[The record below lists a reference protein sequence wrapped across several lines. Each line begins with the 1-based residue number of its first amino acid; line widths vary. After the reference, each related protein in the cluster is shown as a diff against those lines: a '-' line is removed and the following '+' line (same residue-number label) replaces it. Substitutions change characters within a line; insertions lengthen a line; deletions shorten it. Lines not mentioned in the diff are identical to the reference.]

1 MSQAPIMPFY
11 TDAYLA
17 DTRHLTTEAHGAYL
31 LLLLYSWR
39 NNGAPPPDDDRLL
52 ARITGLQLRRWQQ
65 VLRPLLEPFYRI
77 EGGLWHQKRLEATWA
92 EVQQRI
98 EKQRQ
103 KGVKGNWA
111 RSRHAQ
117 ANALIPTDSPA
128 AAGNAQATP
137 SMNHEP
143 STMNLEPLPDQP
155 SSHIHHPAVHQVMTP
170 ALKALKPILGDVQYF
185 LRNGKRISPAM
196 TPQIRAAQDEAVLQL
211 SPMGHEHAQQL
222 TARLWRMYPPRGSDT
237 AALRQ
242 DYESWFA
249 RLPADVGQR
258 CVDVVMTKHAYAS
271 LPRIADFAP
280 HALPECEHRRGVLS
294 RVNKLAAQ
302 VGLAPAA
309 LDGS

>member
-52 ARITGLQLRRWQQ
+52 ARITGLPLRRWQQ

-77 EGGLWHQKRLEATWA
+77 EGGLWRQKRLEATWA

-98 EKQRQ
+98 DLQRQ
-103 KGVKGNWA
+103 KGI
-111 RSRHAQ
+111 RSQRLRTQ
-117 ANALIPTDSPA
+117 RVNALNMPDMPSTEAPT
-128 AAGNAQATP
+128 QLQP
-137 SMNHEP
+137 SINHEP
-143 STMNLEPLPDQP
+143 LTDQP
-155 SSHIHHPAVHQVMTP
+155 SSHIHHPIAHQVMTP
-170 ALKALKPILGDVQYF
+170 ALKALKPILGDVHYF

-280 HALPECEHRRGVLS
+280 HALPECEHRRGVLT

-302 VGLAPAA
+302 LGLAPAT